1 MLDIMDSF
9 VDGVDKLNLPST
21 DLKIVKKIKKTYE
34 DRVCGIVE

>member
-9 VDGVDKLNLPST
+9 VDGVEKLNLPST